1 MIQLRGQMTQ
11 VGGHTIA
18 HVPKKQYLC
27 IGFEKACFQTTPRR
41 PLVEKSLNSKL

>member
-1 MIQLRGQMTQ
+1 MTR

-27 IGFEKACFQTTPRR
+27 TGFENETRIILIRTTFAPRT
-41 PLVEKSLNSKL
+41 